1 MPQIDKTA
9 FSPAIAQLA
18 MPDKESSPLYAIGGG
33 LVDYDKQ
40 AKMDRMFDVDVKGK
54 ELDTEKNQFAL
65 DTAKQKAPIEIESAQ
80 VNLDNA
86 KFDQSVIKP
95 MQAQSTQLEL
105 DKKATEKE
113 SGVWDAEN
121 QTKKDQA
128 TVAHSNAQYA
138 DENNKLRIDTEKAN
152 LANTGLTTQINTLK
166 LSAAKSDDHI
176 TQASYYFYDDT
187 NGDGIVNEKDFTM
200 IKDKLKGQ
208 GVDEKF
214 IDGAYMM
221 ARQNIAKVEETES
234 KSTKNIALSVKNEN
248 VGKVKDKMADQFSGM
263 EQLKNLMTEG
273 YSPDKAGIVGGTAQ
287 VVQEKLPI
295 ISGSDASY
303 YASQREA
310 IKGALAK
317 AVGGSAP
324 SNYEQQMAEKI
335 VGGAWNSTDGASA
348 KYKSALDRGI
358 IGMGETIN
366 RLDASG
372 MDTSAYKVRLKDY
385 VNFRASI
392 DKWDG
397 STTIS
402 DYLAKQKP
410 KTNESGTRS
419 TKFSASKENNV
430 TPPPPQ
436 GLPNPMNY

>member
-1 MPQIDKTA
+1 MSQIDKTA

-18 MPDKESSPLYAIGGG
+18 MPDKESSPLYAIGSG

-40 AKMDRMFDVDVKGK
+40 AKMDRMFDIDVKGK

-65 DTAKQKAPIEIESAQ
+65 DTAKQKAPIEIENAQ
-80 VNLDNA
+80 VNLNNA

-105 DKKATEKE
+105 DKKATEKQ

-138 DENNKLRIDTEKAN
+138 DEKNKLSIDTEKAN

-176 TQASYYFYDDT
+176 TQASYYFYDDK
-187 NGDGIVNEKDFTM
+187 NGDGVVNEKDFTM

-221 ARQNIAKVEETES
+221 ARQNLAKVEETES

-263 EQLKNLMTEG
+263 EQLKNLMIEG
-273 YSPDKAGIVGGTAQ
+273 YSPDKAGIVGGSMQALQETAP
-287 VVQEKLPI
+287 V
-295 ISGSDASY
+295 ISSSDSAY

-317 AVGGSAP
+317 AVGGNAP

-372 MDTSAYKVRLKDY
+372 MDTSTYKVRLKDY
-385 VNFRASI
+385 MNFRASI

-402 DYLAKQKP
+402 DYLAKQKSN
-410 KTNESGTRS
+410 TNETSPRS

-430 TPPPPQ
+430 TPPQQQ

>member
-1 MPQIDKTA
+1 MTQIDKTA
-9 FSPAIAQLA
+9 FSPAIAGLA
-18 MPDKESSPLYAIGGG
+18 MPDKEGNALYAIGSG
-33 LVDYDKQ
+33 LSDYAKQ
-40 AKMDRMFDVDVKGK
+40 EKMDRMFDIDVKGK

-65 DTAKQKAPIEIESAQ
+65 DTAKQKAPIEIENAQ

-105 DKKATEKE
+105 DKKVTEKE
-113 SGVWDAEN
+113 SGTWDAEN
-121 QTKKDQA
+121 KAKIDQA
-128 TVAHSNAQYA
+128 TITHSNAQYA
-138 DENNKLRIDTEKAN
+138 DEKAKLGVDAQKAE

-176 TQASYYFYDDT
+176 TQASYYFYDDK

-208 GVDEKF
+208 GIDEKF

-221 ARQNIAKVEETES
+221 ARQNLAKVEETES

-273 YSPDKAGIVGGTAQ
+273 YAPDKAGIVGGTMQAL
-287 VVQEKLPI
+287 QENVPV
-295 ISGSDASY
+295 ISSSDSAY

-317 AVGGSAP
+317 AVGGNAP

-335 VGGAWNSTDGASA
+335 VGGAWNSTQGASA

-358 IGMGETIN
+358 IGMSETIN

-372 MDTSAYKVRLKDY
+372 MDTSTYKVRLKDY
-385 VNFRASI
+385 VGFRASI

-397 STTIS
+397 STSINEFLGT
-402 DYLAKQKP
+402 Q
-410 KTNESGTRS
+410 KTNTGDPTSRS
-419 TKFSASKENNV
+419 TKFSASKENNA
-430 TPPPPQ
+430 TPPPKQ